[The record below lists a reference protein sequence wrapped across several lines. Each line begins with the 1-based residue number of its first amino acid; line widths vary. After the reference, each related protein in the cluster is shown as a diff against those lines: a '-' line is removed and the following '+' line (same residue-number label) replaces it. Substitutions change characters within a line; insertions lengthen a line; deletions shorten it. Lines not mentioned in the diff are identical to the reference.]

1 MYKDYMSLEMAS
13 FIIRLRVLAPKNCF
27 ITPSLWQT
35 GPAEA
40 RRQLLERK
48 GGKKRKIFHKDDM
61 EIQRANDCISIH
73 ISFEV
78 KHILEIV

>member
-48 GGKKRKIFHKDDM
+48 GEK
-61 EIQRANDCISIH
+61 QP
-73 ISFEV
+73 
-78 KHILEIV
+78 

>member
-35 GPAEA
+35 GPAEG
-40 RRQLLERK
+40 RPRWPQLLKEEK
-48 GGKKRKIFHKDDM
+48 YKIFYKDYM
-61 EIQRANDCISIH
+61 KVQRTIDCASMDV
-73 ISFEV
+73 SCEV
-78 KHILEIV
+78 KYVFEIV